1 MRILYQDRVTSIS
14 TQEGNLTGFP
24 IGNVQGDIPRQA
36 FISSG
41 TTEVITVNCRGTV
54 DDPVQAF
61 FVSNLL
67 ADSATWVLNST
78 DSNYANPSQIET
90 GTLRTTY
97 GLDSTLG
104 GNSATGSTFFADQA
118 AYLPAQFITFA
129 NEQSGY
135 CQLVITL
142 TTSVNVGEKNLSG
155 NSAERWNQDSTVYG
169 RFEDASGNPIN
180 VISHGRIFVGS
191 HVATAASPQTYTSD
205 TTLSPTS
212 GGVYFVISPMTV
224 SNNAVV
230 TIDNGTNDSL
240 VEITSVLSSGQILE
254 ITGDGT
260 GADAIKLDT
269 QISDTN
275 DIGSVYNPVRLGIL
289 RVGKVLTLPDARPGA
304 TKSLNDYSVRRPQP
318 TGGYTYQQRP
328 VGHSVGLS
336 LVLTNAQAEDLEA
349 VARSYRSKPMPI
361 LWVEDMP
368 ATFKESSNATGF
380 YYLNPPS
387 FGHISRDYQSCA
399 LQLTEVI

>member
-41 TTEVITVNCRGTV
+41 TTEVITVSCKGTV

-118 AYLPAQFITFA
+118 AYLPAQFITFS
-129 NEQSGY
+129 NEQSGH

-142 TTSVNVGEKNLSG
+142 VTSVNVGEKNLAG
-155 NSAERWNQDSTVYG
+155 NAAARWNQDSTVYG
-169 RFEDASGNPIN
+169 RFEDSAGSAIN
-180 VISHGRIFVGS
+180 VIDHGRIFVGS
-191 HVATAASPQTYTSD
+191 HVGTAAVAQTYDSN
-205 TTLSPTS
+205 TTLSSSS
-212 GGVYFVISPMTV
+212 GGAIVIISPLSVT
-224 SNNAVV
+224 NNAVV
-230 TIDNGTNDSL
+230 TIDNGSNDSV
-240 VEITSVLSSGQILE
+240 VEITSVTSSGQILQ

-260 GADAIKLDT
+260 AADSVQLDSAIA
-269 QISDTN
+269 DTN
-275 DIGSVYNPVRLGIL
+275 DLQAIFNPLRLGIL

-368 ATFKESSNATGF
+368 ATFKEKSNATGF

>member
-1 MRILYQDRVTSIS
+1 MRILYEDRVTSIT

-24 IGNVQGDIPRQA
+24 IANVQGDIPRQA

-41 TTEVITVNCRGTV
+41 TTEVITVSCKGTV

-61 FVSNLL
+61 FISNLL

-104 GNSATGSTFFADQA
+104 GNSATGSTFFSDQA
-118 AYLPAQFITFA
+118 AYLPAQFITFS
-129 NEQSGY
+129 NEQTGY

-142 TTSVNVGEKNLSG
+142 VTSVNVGGKNLAG
-155 NSAERWNQDSTVYG
+155 NAAARWNQDSTVYG
-169 RFEDASGNPIN
+169 RFEDSAGSAIN
-180 VISHGRIFVGS
+180 VINHGRIFVGS
-191 HVATAASPQTYTSD
+191 HVGTAAVAQTYDSN
-205 TTLSPTS
+205 TTLSSSS
-212 GGVYFVISPMTV
+212 GGAIVIISPLSVT
-224 SNNAVV
+224 NNAVV
-230 TIDNGTNDSL
+230 TIDNGTNDSV
-240 VEITSVLSSGQILE
+240 VEITSVTSSGQILQ

-260 GADAIKLDT
+260 AADSVQLDSAIA
-269 QISDTN
+269 DTN
-275 DIGSVYNPVRLGIL
+275 DLQAIFNPLRLGIL

-336 LVLTNAQAEDLEA
+336 LVLTNTQAEDLEA
-349 VARSYRSKPMPI
+349 VSRSYRSKPMPI

-368 ATFKESSNATGF
+368 ATFLETSNATGF